1 MPDQPVPRRPR
12 VPPDEP
18 PLVKVSSPADLAQVV
33 PYLMG
38 FHPTSSLVIVGLAD
52 RRVRVSARVD
62 LAELLDDDADRRL
75 TGTLTA
81 MAGSGVERFVGIV
94 YDDEALPAGRHD
106 HGTLPWAGIAAMLDA
121 EVGRV
126 GYELDDIAL
135 VSGGRIYSYV
145 CHLPACCPPG
155 GRPLDSA
162 STAAAEATYAGLVA
176 LPDRASLAAL
186 LDPLVDRQR
195 DALLP
200 ALNSAESEAV
210 GALVHDG
217 GRADRSAKRALFAA
231 ARAADAAAAALMTS
245 LPELTESALVGHAV
259 ALQRRQVRDRVWLAV
274 DHGRIDGR
282 GLWRAMARRLPAPF
296 DAPALF
302 LFAWASYREGDG
314 ALARIAAERA
324 LESDPG
330 YSPAD
335 LVLAALS
342 HAIDPHR
349 LPKLPDSRAQRGKSR
364 TSRESRSPG
373 CRARS
378 PASPSARRRTA

>member
-1 MPDQPVPRRPR
+1 M
-12 VPPDEP
+12 
-18 PLVKVSSPADLAQVV
+18 VKVSSPADLAQVV
-33 PYLMG
+33 PYLIG

-75 TGTLTA
+75 AGTLTA
-81 MAGSGVERFVGIV
+81 MAGSGVQRFVGIV

-106 HGTLPWAGIAAMLDA
+106 DRTLPWAGIAAMLDA

-126 GYELDDIAL
+126 GCELDDIAL

-145 CHLPACCPPG
+145 CHLPACCPPD

-162 STAAAEATYAGLVA
+162 STAAAEATFAGLVA

-186 LDPLVDRQR
+186 LDPLPAQQR

-210 GALVHDG
+210 GAPLHDDD

-231 ARAADAAAAALMTS
+231 ARAADAAAAALTTS
-245 LPELTESALVGHAV
+245 LPELSDTALVGHAV
-259 ALQRRQVRDRVWLAV
+259 ALRRREVRDRVWLAV

-282 GLWRAMARRLPAPF
+282 GLWRAMARRLPPPF

-302 LFAWASYREGDG
+302 LFAWASYRDGDG

-324 LESDPG
+324 LDSDPG

-342 HAIDPHR
+342 HAVDPHR
-349 LPKLPDSRAQRGKSR
+349 LPKLPGSSAQRL
-364 TSRESRSPG
+364 RSPG
-373 CRARS
+373 RRARS
-378 PASPSARRRTA
+378 PASPSSRPRTA

>member
-1 MPDQPVPRRPR
+1 
-12 VPPDEP
+12 
-18 PLVKVSSPADLAQVV
+18 
-33 PYLMG
+33 
-38 FHPTSSLVIVGLAD
+38 
-52 RRVRVSARVD
+52 
-62 LAELLDDDADRRL
+62 
-75 TGTLTA
+75 
-81 MAGSGVERFVGIV
+81 
-94 YDDEALPAGRHD
+94 
-106 HGTLPWAGIAAMLDA
+106 MLDA

-126 GYELDDIAL
+126 GCALYDIAL

-145 CHLPACCPPG
+145 CHLPACCPPD

-162 STAAAEATYAGLVA
+162 STAAAEATFAGLVA

-186 LDPLVDRQR
+186 LDPLPDRER

-200 ALNSAESEAV
+200 ALDAATAV
-210 GALVHDG
+210 AHDDAAREE
-217 GRADRSAKRALFAA
+217 RAAKRALFAA
-231 ARAADAAAAALMTS
+231 ARAADAAAAAPTVGV
-245 LPELTESALVGHAV
+245 PELSESALVGHAV
-259 ALQRRQVRDRVWLAV
+259 ALRHPRVRDRVWLAI

-282 GLWRAMARRLPAPF
+282 GLWRPMARRLPSPY

-314 ALARIAAERA
+314 ALAGIAAERA

-349 LPKLPDSRAQRGKSR
+349 LPRLRDPHARRGRA
-364 TSRESRSPG
+364 RSADR
-373 CRARS
+373 RARS
-378 PASPSARRRTA
+378 PASPDDRRRTA